1 MSKNNIR
8 IIMGANHRIIRIW
21 VEGPKI
27 EYVVKDPFLNNQKDK
42 YIYSYTNGKFVGMSK
57 Y

>member
-1 MSKNNIR
+1 
-8 IIMGANHRIIRIW
+8 MGANHRIIRIW